1 MNTLKILSLI
11 GKIAGIALT
20 VAAPFGNHPIG
31 LYVFAGA
38 SIFKDLVNRIGDVV
52 DDGKENGSFKG

>member
-1 MNTLKILSLI
+1 MNTLKLLSLA

-31 LYVFAGA
+31 LYVFVAA
-38 SIFKDLVNRIGDVV
+38 SILEKAVNRIGDLV

>member
-1 MNTLKILSLI
+1 MNMLKILSLA

-38 SIFKDLVNRIGDVV
+38 SILKDVINRIGDLA